1 MTPPI
6 IVATI
11 SMQIEF
17 DPAKD
22 ASNQEKHGL
31 SLALAAQLDW
41 DASLVWVDD
50 RHEYGELR
58 MIALAPDSGILYY
71 VAFVD
76 RGETRRIIS
85 LRKANRR
92 EVKHYVKSF

>member
-1 MTPPI
+1 MR
-6 IVATI
+6 
-11 SMQIEF
+11 IEF

-22 ASNQEKHGL
+22 ASNREKHGL
-31 SLALAAQLDW
+31 SLAMAAGLDW
-41 DASLVWVDD
+41 DASLVWVDERVD
-50 RHEYGELR
+50 YGEVR
-58 MIALAPDSGILYY
+58 MIALAPETGILYV

-92 EVKHYVKSF
+92 EVKHYVQSL